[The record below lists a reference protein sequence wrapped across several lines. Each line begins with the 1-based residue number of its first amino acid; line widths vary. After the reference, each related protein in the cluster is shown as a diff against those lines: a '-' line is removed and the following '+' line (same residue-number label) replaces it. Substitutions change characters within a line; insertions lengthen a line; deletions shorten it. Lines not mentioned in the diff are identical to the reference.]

1 MYVYIYNTHKPKL
14 NLETILGNPALPEK
28 HSRGST
34 KFHNQNLKQIGE
46 GVYELWSDLKKQTN
60 RDYYFEILNIKL
72 VFND

>member
-1 MYVYIYNTHKPKL
+1 MYIYNTHKPKL

-46 GVYELWSDLKKQTN
+46 GVYELLSDLKKADKQ
-60 RDYYFEILNIKL
+60 RLLF
-72 VFND
+72 